1 LHLIYNWKIK
11 IFINYINLNLNLKVP
26 KPVTP

>member
-11 IFINYINLNLNLKVP
+11 IFNNDINLNLKVP